1 MKGLLLKKLGAA
13 GAAGFVL
20 LGSIAGAA
28 HAQTSNVDAAQKA
41 LTWIKTQQQA
51 DGSFAGFGAGST
63 VDAALAIVA
72 ANGGDLSAFTNGGKT
87 PVDFLQSKAADLAK
101 TPGGAGK
108 LLVAVAALKQNG
120 GAFGGVNLVDVVNAS
135 YDAATGHYGKDAI
148 GHAFAILGL
157 AAAKQQIPVKA
168 IDFLKSTQTPEG

>member
-1 MKGLLLKKLGAA
+1 MKELLLKKIGAA
-13 GAAGFVL
+13 GAAGLVL

-28 HAQTSNVDAAQKA
+28 QAQTARADAAQRA
-41 LTWIKTQQQA
+41 LTWMKTQEQP

-63 VDAALAIVA
+63 VDAALAIA
-72 ANGGDLSAFTNGGKT
+72 AASGDMSAFANGGKT

-108 LLVAVAALKQNG
+108 LLVAAAALKQNG

-157 AAAKQQIPVKA
+157 KAAQ
-168 IDFLKSTQTPEG
+168 